1 MNHVADVTGMRVV
14 GTQAGDDRPQSDEL
28 ANLMH
33 EDEPRAAERIYQVA
47 ARAAWLWPD

>member
-1 MNHVADVTGMRVV
+1 MRAA
-14 GTQAGDDRPQSDEL
+14 GAQAGDDRPQPDEL
-28 ANLMH
+28 ANLIH

>member
-1 MNHVADVTGMRVV
+1 MRVA
-14 GTQAGDDRPQSDEL
+14 GAQAGDDRPQPDDM
-28 ANLMH
+28 ANLMY